1 MAPPDE
7 SEILCEGWA
16 WDPVLRELRKFRRKK
31 KDWEDEPEA
40 VQRLE
45 PAKSVTLHRWSQ
57 PPMQTSTGQLMPS
70 STARV
75 VVTFEAGGN
84 LEINE
89 NDRSCA
95 EKLAGAIAESYG
107 LPVIEEGAPGGRRG
121 GNLPERDEMG
131 RLRSVAGKTEVVLDE
146 VAREIT
152 VSTRRFPVGKKRR
165 AIQLA
170 DLRRLELT
178 YEVKGAAET
187 FIVSGIV
194 TYDEERIPLAAYSG
208 YEGWADP
215 QEWRDF
221 TEELGRSLGVE
232 VILPA

>member
-1 MAPPDE
+1 MPED

-16 WDPVLRELRKFRRKK
+16 WDPVLRELRKYRRGKK
-31 KDWEDEPEA
+31 GWEDEPEA
-40 VQRLE
+40 VERLQ
-45 PAKSVTLHRWSQ
+45 PAKSVALHRWSQ
-57 PPMQTSTGQLMPS
+57 PPMQTSTGQVVPS
-70 STARV
+70 SMARLV
-75 VVTFEAGGN
+75 ISYEAGGN

-95 EKLAGAIAESYG
+95 EKLAAAIAQSYG

-121 GNLPERDEMG
+121 GNLPERDDMG
-131 RLRSVAGKTEVVLDE
+131 RLRSTTGKTEVVLDE

-152 VSTRRFPVGKKRR
+152 VSTRRFPIGKKRR
-165 AIQLA
+165 TIQLA
-170 DLRRLELT
+170 ELRRLELT
-178 YEVKGAAET
+178 YEVKGATET
-187 FIVSGIV
+187 FTVWGIV
-194 TYDEERIPLAAYSG
+194 TYEEERIPLAAYEG

-232 VILPA
+232 AVLPA

>member
-1 MAPPDE
+1 MPED

-16 WDPVLRELRKFRRKK
+16 WDPVLRELRKYRRKK
-31 KDWEDEPEA
+31 KGWEDEPEA
-40 VQRLE
+40 VERLE

-57 PPMQTSTGQLMPS
+57 PPMQSSTGQLMPGS
-70 STARV
+70 MARV
-75 VVTFEAGGN
+75 VVSYESGGN
-84 LEINE
+84 LEVNE

-95 EKLAGAIAESYG
+95 EKLSRAIAESYG

-152 VSTRRFPVGKKRR
+152 VSTSRFPIGKKRR
-165 AIQLA
+165 TIQLA
-170 DLRRLELT
+170 ELRRLELT
-178 YEVKGAAET
+178 YEVRGAIET
-187 FIVSGIV
+187 FTVSGIV
-194 TYDEERIPLAAYSG
+194 TYDEERIPLALYEA

-232 VILPA
+232 TVLPA

>member
-1 MAPPDE
+1 MPED
-7 SEILCEGWA
+7 SEILGEGWA
-16 WDPVLRELRKFRRKK
+16 WDPVLRELRKYRRKK
-31 KDWEDEPEA
+31 KGWEDEPEA

-45 PAKSVTLHRWSQ
+45 PAKSVTLYRWSQ
-57 PPMQTSTGQLMPS
+57 LQMRTSTGQMMS
-70 STARV
+70 GSMARV
-75 VVTFEAGGN
+75 IVTYEAGGN

-95 EKLAGAIAESYG
+95 ETLAGAIAESYG
-107 LPVIEEGAPGGRRG
+107 LPVTAEGAPGGRRG

-131 RLRSVAGKTEVVLDE
+131 RLRSVSGKTEVVLDE

-152 VSTRRFPVGKKRR
+152 VSTRRFPIGKKRR
-165 AIQLA
+165 SIQLA
-170 DLRRLELT
+170 ELRRLELT
-178 YEVKGAAET
+178 CEVKGATET
-187 FIVSGIV
+187 FTVWGVV
-194 TYDEERIPLAAYSG
+194 TYDEERIALALYEG

-232 VILPA
+232 TVLPA

>member
-1 MAPPDE
+1 MPPDD
-7 SEILCEGWA
+7 SEILCDGWS
-16 WDPVLRELRKFRRKK
+16 WDPVLRELRKFRRGRKG
-31 KDWEDEPEA
+31 WEDEPEA
-40 VQRLE
+40 VERLE

-57 PPMQTSTGQLMPS
+57 PPMQTSTGQIMPS
-70 STARV
+70 SMARV
-75 VVTFEAGGN
+75 VVAYERGGN
-84 LEINE
+84 LEVSE

-95 EKLAGAIAESYG
+95 EKLAGAIAGAYG
-107 LPVIEEGAPGGRRG
+107 LPVVEEGAPGGRRS

-131 RLRSVAGKTEVVLDE
+131 RLRSVTGKTEVVLDD

-152 VSTRRFPVGKKRR
+152 ISTSRFPIGKKRR

-170 DLRRLELT
+170 ELRRLELT
-178 YEVKGAAET
+178 YDVRGAAERFT
-187 FIVSGIV
+187 VWGIV
-194 TYDEERIPLAAYSG
+194 TYDEERIPLASYEG

-232 VILPA
+232 TVLPS